1 MCIYNW
7 EKKKKKSKQLR
18 QILWIALPLR
28 EKTMF
33 KSGFHFLTS
42 QTVCV
47 CVCVSVCVCVRARAH
62 VHAHLVMFSSLDG
75 SSPGSFVH
83 GIFQARI
90 LECDAISSSRGSSQ
104 PRDQI
109 HISFIPCTGRWIL
122 YLPEKPT
129 SQII

>member
-1 MCIYNW
+1 MKKNRYMCIYNW

-47 CVCVSVCVCVRARAH
+47 CVSVCVCVRARAH
-62 VHAHLVMFSSLDG
+62 VHAQSLG
-75 SSPGSFVH
+75 HVQF
-83 GIFQARI
+83 F
-90 LECDAISSSRGSSQ
+90 
-104 PRDQI
+104 
-109 HISFIPCTGRWIL
+109 GR
-122 YLPEKPT
+122 
-129 SQII
+129 